1 MQTDDEGII
10 IKKTKYRES
19 SLLISFFSLNHGI
32 NSGLVKGVL
41 KKDFGTYE
49 IGNKVYI
56 KSSFRLDEQLWNCKF
71 ELIKNNSVNYFD
83 NQNKLNT
90 LLTICS
96 IIDLSLPKNN
106 PQIKIYNKTIDLME
120 DLLSKGWA
128 VKYIFWELFLLS
140 ELGYGLD
147 LEKCVVSGKKENL
160 IYISPKSGKAVSK
173 KEGEKY
179 KNNLLYLPKFLINK
193 NVEPTKDSLKQGIS
207 LTGFFIN
214 KFLKKSNK
222 KIKYTIVGPICETA
236 DTFAK
241 NKLLNKI
248 NTNELLFFK
257 NVGAYGSSM
266 SFSYNSR
273 PIIME
278 LIIYKNNFSII
289 RKVDTVVNQISR
301 EKIPS
306 WISKIK

>member
-1 MQTDDEGII
+1 MQIDDEGII

-106 PQIKIYNKTIDLME
+106 PQIKIYNKTIDLIE
-120 DLLSKGWA
+120 NLLSKDWA

-147 LEKCVVSGKKENL
+147 LETCVVSGKKENL
-160 IYISPKSGKAVSK
+160 IYVSPKSGKAVSK
-173 KEGEKY
+173 TEGEKY
-179 KNNLLYLPKFLINK
+179 KNKLFNLPKFLINK
-193 NVEPTKDSLKQGIS
+193 NVKPTNDSLKQAIS
-207 LTGFFIN
+207 LTGFFID
-214 KFLKKSNK
+214 KFLKKNNK
-222 KIKYTIVGPICETA
+222 KLPFYR
-236 DTFAK
+236 K
-241 NKLLNKI
+241 NIL
-248 NTNELLFFK
+248 
-257 NVGAYGSSM
+257 A
-266 SFSYNSR
+266 
-273 PIIME
+273 
-278 LIIYKNNFSII
+278 
-289 RKVDTVVNQISR
+289 
-301 EKIPS
+301 
-306 WISKIK
+306 

>member
-1 MQTDDEGII
+1 MQIDDEGII

-160 IYISPKSGKAVSK
+160 IYISPKTGKAVSK

-179 KNNLLYLPKFLINK
+179 KNKLFNLPKFLINK
-193 NVEPTKDSLKQGIS
+193 NVKPTNDSLKQAIS
-207 LTGFFIN
+207 LTGFFID
-214 KFLKKSNK
+214 KFLKKNNK
-222 KIKYTIVGPICETA
+222 KLPFYR
-236 DTFAK
+236 K
-241 NKLLNKI
+241 NIL
-248 NTNELLFFK
+248 
-257 NVGAYGSSM
+257 A
-266 SFSYNSR
+266 
-273 PIIME
+273 
-278 LIIYKNNFSII
+278 
-289 RKVDTVVNQISR
+289 
-301 EKIPS
+301 
-306 WISKIK
+306 

>member
-1 MQTDDEGII
+1 MQIDDEGII
-10 IKKTKYRES
+10 IKKKKYRES

-41 KKDFGTYE
+41 KKDFGIYE

-179 KNNLLYLPKFLINK
+179 KNKLFNLPKFLINK
-193 NVEPTKDSLKQGIS
+193 NVKPTNDSLKQAIS
-207 LTGFFIN
+207 LTGFFID
-214 KFLKKSNK
+214 KFLKKNNK
-222 KIKYTIVGPICETA
+222 KLPFYR
-236 DTFAK
+236 K
-241 NKLLNKI
+241 NIL
-248 NTNELLFFK
+248 T
-257 NVGAYGSSM
+257 
-266 SFSYNSR
+266 
-273 PIIME
+273 
-278 LIIYKNNFSII
+278 
-289 RKVDTVVNQISR
+289 
-301 EKIPS
+301 
-306 WISKIK
+306 

>member
-1 MQTDDEGII
+1 MQIDDEGII

-83 NQNKLNT
+83 NKNKLNT

-179 KNNLLYLPKFLINK
+179 KNKLFNLPKFLINK
-193 NVEPTKDSLKQGIS
+193 NVKPTNDSLKQAIS
-207 LTGFFIN
+207 LTGFFID
-214 KFLKKSNK
+214 KFLKKNNK
-222 KIKYTIVGPICETA
+222 KLPFYR
-236 DTFAK
+236 K
-241 NKLLNKI
+241 NIL
-248 NTNELLFFK
+248 
-257 NVGAYGSSM
+257 A
-266 SFSYNSR
+266 
-273 PIIME
+273 
-278 LIIYKNNFSII
+278 
-289 RKVDTVVNQISR
+289 
-301 EKIPS
+301 
-306 WISKIK
+306 

>member
-1 MQTDDEGII
+1 MQITDEGII
-10 IKKTKYRES
+10 IKKKKYRES

-56 KSSFRLDEQLWNCKF
+56 KSSFRLDEQLWNCRF

-83 NQNKLNT
+83 NQNKLNA
-90 LLTICS
+90 LLAVCS

-106 PQIKIYNKTIDLME
+106 PQINIYKKTINLIE
-120 DLLSKGWA
+120 NLLFKDWA

-160 IYISPKSGKAVSK
+160 IYVSPKSGKAVSK

-179 KNNLLYLPKFLINK
+179 KNKLLNLPKFLIDK
-193 NVEPTKDSLKQGIS
+193 NVKPSNDSLKQAIS
-207 LTGFFIN
+207 LTGFFID
-214 KFLKKSNK
+214 KFLKKNNK
-222 KIKYTIVGPICETA
+222 KLPFYRK
-236 DTFAK
+236 
-241 NKLLNKI
+241 KI
-248 NTNELLFFK
+248 L
-257 NVGAYGSSM
+257 S
-266 SFSYNSR
+266 
-273 PIIME
+273 
-278 LIIYKNNFSII
+278 
-289 RKVDTVVNQISR
+289 
-301 EKIPS
+301 
-306 WISKIK
+306 

>member
-1 MQTDDEGII
+1 MQINDEGII
-10 IKKTKYRES
+10 IKKNKYRES

-56 KSSFRLDEQLWNCKF
+56 KSSFRLDEQLWNCRF

-83 NQNKLNT
+83 NQNKLNA

-106 PQIKIYNKTIDLME
+106 PQINIYKKTINLIE
-120 DLLSKGWA
+120 NLLSKYWA

-147 LEKCVVSGKKENL
+147 LEKCVVSGKKESL
-160 IYISPKSGKAVSK
+160 ISVSPKSGKAVSK

-179 KNNLLYLPKFLINK
+179 KNKLLNLPKFLIDK
-193 NVEPTKDSLKQGIS
+193 NVKPSNDSLKKAIS
-207 LTGFFIN
+207 LTGFFID
-214 KFLKKSNK
+214 KFLKKNNK
-222 KIKYTIVGPICETA
+222 KLPFYRKKI
-236 DTFAK
+236 
-241 NKLLNKI
+241 LN
-248 NTNELLFFK
+248 
-257 NVGAYGSSM
+257 
-266 SFSYNSR
+266 
-273 PIIME
+273 
-278 LIIYKNNFSII
+278 
-289 RKVDTVVNQISR
+289 
-301 EKIPS
+301 
-306 WISKIK
+306 

>member
-1 MQTDDEGII
+1 MQIDDEGII
-10 IKKTKYRES
+10 IKKKKYRES

-41 KKDFGTYE
+41 KKDFGIYE

-106 PQIKIYNKTIDLME
+106 PQIKIYNKTIDLIE
-120 DLLSKGWA
+120 NLLSKDWA

-179 KNNLLYLPKFLINK
+179 KNKLFNLPKFLINK
-193 NVEPTKDSLKQGIS
+193 NVKPTNDSLKQAIS
-207 LTGFFIN
+207 LTGFFID
-214 KFLKKSNK
+214 KFLKKNNK
-222 KIKYTIVGPICETA
+222 KLPFYR
-236 DTFAK
+236 K
-241 NKLLNKI
+241 NIL
-248 NTNELLFFK
+248 
-257 NVGAYGSSM
+257 A
-266 SFSYNSR
+266 
-273 PIIME
+273 
-278 LIIYKNNFSII
+278 
-289 RKVDTVVNQISR
+289 
-301 EKIPS
+301 
-306 WISKIK
+306 

>member
-1 MQTDDEGII
+1 MQIDDEGII

-83 NQNKLNT
+83 NKNKLNT

-106 PQIKIYNKTIDLME
+106 PQINIYNKTTDLIE
-120 DLLSKGWA
+120 NLLSKDWA

-160 IYISPKSGKAVSK
+160 IYVSPKSGKAVSK
-173 KEGEKY
+173 TEGEKY
-179 KNNLLYLPKFLINK
+179 KNKLFNLPKFLIDK
-193 NVEPTKDSLKQGIS
+193 NVKPTNDSLKQAIS
-207 LTGFFIN
+207 LTGFFID
-214 KFLKKSNK
+214 KFLKKYNK
-222 KIKYTIVGPICETA
+222 ELPFYR
-236 DTFAK
+236 K
-241 NKLLNKI
+241 NIL
-248 NTNELLFFK
+248 
-257 NVGAYGSSM
+257 A
-266 SFSYNSR
+266 
-273 PIIME
+273 
-278 LIIYKNNFSII
+278 
-289 RKVDTVVNQISR
+289 
-301 EKIPS
+301 
-306 WISKIK
+306 

>member
-1 MQTDDEGII
+1 MQIDDEGII
-10 IKKTKYRES
+10 IKKKKYRES

-106 PQIKIYNKTIDLME
+106 PQIKIYNKTIDLIE
-120 DLLSKGWA
+120 NLLSKDWV

-179 KNNLLYLPKFLINK
+179 KNKLFNLPKFLINK
-193 NVEPTKDSLKQGIS
+193 NVKPTNDSLKQAIS
-207 LTGFFIN
+207 LTGFFID
-214 KFLKKSNK
+214 KFLKNNNK
-222 KIKYTIVGPICETA
+222 KLPFYR
-236 DTFAK
+236 K
-241 NKLLNKI
+241 NIL
-248 NTNELLFFK
+248 T
-257 NVGAYGSSM
+257 
-266 SFSYNSR
+266 
-273 PIIME
+273 
-278 LIIYKNNFSII
+278 
-289 RKVDTVVNQISR
+289 
-301 EKIPS
+301 
-306 WISKIK
+306 

>member
-1 MQTDDEGII
+1 MQIDDEGII
-10 IKKTKYRES
+10 IKKKKYRES

-173 KEGEKY
+173 TEGEKY
-179 KNNLLYLPKFLINK
+179 KNKLFNLPKFLINK
-193 NVEPTKDSLKQGIS
+193 NVKPTNDSLKQAIS
-207 LTGFFIN
+207 LTGFFID
-214 KFLKKSNK
+214 KFLKNNNK
-222 KIKYTIVGPICETA
+222 KLPFYR
-236 DTFAK
+236 K
-241 NKLLNKI
+241 NIL
-248 NTNELLFFK
+248 T
-257 NVGAYGSSM
+257 
-266 SFSYNSR
+266 
-273 PIIME
+273 
-278 LIIYKNNFSII
+278 
-289 RKVDTVVNQISR
+289 
-301 EKIPS
+301 
-306 WISKIK
+306 

>member
-1 MQTDDEGII
+1 MQIDDEGII
-10 IKKTKYRES
+10 IKKKKYRES

-41 KKDFGTYE
+41 KKDFGIYE

-173 KEGEKY
+173 TEGEKY
-179 KNNLLYLPKFLINK
+179 KNKLFNLPKFLINK
-193 NVEPTKDSLKQGIS
+193 NVKPTNDSLKQAIS
-207 LTGFFIN
+207 LTGFFID
-214 KFLKKSNK
+214 KFLKKYNK
-222 KIKYTIVGPICETA
+222 KLPFYR
-236 DTFAK
+236 K
-241 NKLLNKI
+241 NIL
-248 NTNELLFFK
+248 
-257 NVGAYGSSM
+257 A
-266 SFSYNSR
+266 
-273 PIIME
+273 
-278 LIIYKNNFSII
+278 
-289 RKVDTVVNQISR
+289 
-301 EKIPS
+301 
-306 WISKIK
+306 

>member
-1 MQTDDEGII
+1 MQIDDEAII
-10 IKKTKYRES
+10 LKKKKYGES
-19 SLLISFFSLNHGI
+19 SLLITFFSYHHGI
-32 NSGLVKGVL
+32 NTGLVKGVL

-106 PQIKIYNKTIDLME
+106 PQIKIYNKTIDLIE
-120 DLLSKGWA
+120 NLLSKDWA

-179 KNNLLYLPKFLINK
+179 KNKLFNLPKFLINK
-193 NVEPTKDSLKQGIS
+193 NVKPTNDSLKQAIS
-207 LTGFFIN
+207 LTGFFID
-214 KFLKKSNK
+214 KFLKK
-222 KIKYTIVGPICETA
+222 
-236 DTFAK
+236 
-241 NKLLNKI
+241 
-248 NTNELLFFK
+248 
-257 NVGAYGSSM
+257 
-266 SFSYNSR
+266 
-273 PIIME
+273 
-278 LIIYKNNFSII
+278 NN
-289 RKVDTVVNQISR
+289 
-301 EKIPS
+301 
-306 WISKIK
+306 

>member
-1 MQTDDEGII
+1 MQIDDEGII

-83 NQNKLNT
+83 NKNKLNT

-106 PQIKIYNKTIDLME
+106 PQIKIYNKTIDLIE
-120 DLLSKGWA
+120 NLLSKDWA

-160 IYISPKSGKAVSK
+160 IYISPKTGKAVSK

-179 KNNLLYLPKFLINK
+179 KNKLFNLPKFLINK
-193 NVEPTKDSLKQGIS
+193 NVKPTNDSLKQAIS
-207 LTGFFIN
+207 LTGFFID
-214 KFLKKSNK
+214 KFLKKNNK
-222 KIKYTIVGPICETA
+222 KLPFYR
-236 DTFAK
+236 K
-241 NKLLNKI
+241 NIL
-248 NTNELLFFK
+248 
-257 NVGAYGSSM
+257 A
-266 SFSYNSR
+266 
-273 PIIME
+273 
-278 LIIYKNNFSII
+278 
-289 RKVDTVVNQISR
+289 
-301 EKIPS
+301 
-306 WISKIK
+306 

>member
-1 MQTDDEGII
+1 MQINDEGII
-10 IKKTKYRES
+10 IKKKKYRES

-56 KSSFRLDEQLWNCKF
+56 KSSFRLDEQLWNCRF

-83 NQNKLNT
+83 NQNKLNA

-106 PQIKIYNKTIDLME
+106 PQINIYKKTINLIE
-120 DLLSKGWA
+120 NLLSNEWT

-160 IYISPKSGKAVSK
+160 IYVSPKSGKAVSK

-179 KNNLLYLPKFLINK
+179 KNKLLNLPKFLIDK
-193 NVEPTKDSLKQGIS
+193 NVKPSNDSLKQAIT
-207 LTGFFIN
+207 LTGFFID
-214 KFLKKSNK
+214 KFLKKNNK
-222 KIKYTIVGPICETA
+222 KLPFYRKKI
-236 DTFAK
+236 
-241 NKLLNKI
+241 LN
-248 NTNELLFFK
+248 
-257 NVGAYGSSM
+257 
-266 SFSYNSR
+266 
-273 PIIME
+273 
-278 LIIYKNNFSII
+278 
-289 RKVDTVVNQISR
+289 
-301 EKIPS
+301 
-306 WISKIK
+306 